1 MQLAL
6 QKHGYH
12 RIIHGW
18 ELEPHQ
24 PVEWNKFLNCC
35 DEAFMYLRTYIYRDI
50 LFQLE
55 GLNTPREY

>member
-18 ELEPHQ
+18 EAEPHQ
-24 PVEWNKFLNCC
+24 LVEKNKFLNRC
-35 DEAFMYLRTYIYRDI
+35 DEAFGTYVLI
-50 LFQLE
+50 FLE
-55 GLNTPREY
+55 ISSSIWKD